1 MAIVLAAA
9 VSLPALFVADGYVSA
24 DYTVDQRAQESSSRL
39 VAKKDVNSSA
49 LLAEQLYV
57 VDGYY
62 ANGYTDDP
70 RRAEGYALIPATLV
84 KDQDTIGIF
93 PTSSTLAG
101 PGLTQTAGAQADA
114 TSSSLSASFRIES
127 TGMAASATSTTIMPF
142 GMLED
147 AAAVSSQNK
156 NAKEQYVADLSQL
169 PQLIVDA
176 SVGTEPQ
183 QTLLN
188 VVQDGRKVGDVS
200 GNGQVQAFDA
210 SLYSSYLQDLLT
222 DQSQVDFIRNV
233 LNPYFLSDMSQFFY
247 VEDGYVESESDV
259 FTSSFAAAEIIRNG
273 HFIPVASSATDIA
286 VTQVRTVGAASE
298 AVTTHITAGSRIES
312 TGMLSSATSTTLIP
326 TTRVAST
333 GYKSDA
339 TSATDIGS
347 ASIKSVG
354 AQSRSGIGTTRV
366 SDLILKAA
374 VNAEPE
380 RTLLNT
386 TVTIVISGV
395 ETNVKV
401 GDITRNGTVSA
412 FDSAKYTEYLAGSL
426 TDADM
431 LDHIENV
438 LHPWLT
444 ANAPDLLL
452 ESYSLIAG
460 NFTAGFGAQIES
472 QSTTPTAG
480 EITASFGVKI
490 EGDATTIIASRLK
503 WEPVEEPTDIWTT
516 INDDSYP
523 FG

>member
-57 VDGYY
+57 VDDYY
-62 ANGYTDDP
+62 LDGYTDDP

-93 PTSSTLAG
+93 PVSSTLAG

-114 TSSSLSASFRIES
+114 TSSSLSASFRIET

-156 NAKEQYVADLSQL
+156 NAGEFYTASDYV
-169 PQLIVDA
+169 
-176 SVGTEPQ
+176 
-183 QTLLN
+183 
-188 VVQDGRKVGDVS
+188 VS
-200 GNGQVQAFDA
+200 G
-210 SLYSSYLQDLLT
+210 
-222 DQSQVDFIRNV
+222 
-233 LNPYFLSDMSQFFY
+233 Y
-247 VEDGYVESESDV
+247 VEDSSDLY
-259 FTSSFAAAEIIRNG
+259 SNSLAAAEIIRNG
-273 HFIPVASSATDIA
+273 HFVPVASSATDIA
-286 VTQVRTVGAASE
+286 VTQVHTVGAASE
-298 AVTTHITAGSRIES
+298 AVATHITAGSRIES

-347 ASIKSVG
+347 ASIKSAG
-354 AQSRSGIGTTRV
+354 YKAEGTAT
-366 SDLILKAA
+366 
-374 VNAEPE
+374 
-380 RTLLNT
+380 
-386 TVTIVISGV
+386 TIVGPKYTV
-395 ETNVKV
+395 GFGVKV
-401 GDITRNGTVSA
+401 
-412 FDSAKYTEYLAGSL
+412 
-426 TDADM
+426 
-431 LDHIENV
+431 
-438 LHPWLT
+438 
-444 ANAPDLLL
+444 
-452 ESYSLIAG
+452 
-460 NFTAGFGAQIES
+460 ES
-472 QSTTPTAG
+472 QSTALAAGKMTAV
-480 EITASFGVKI
+480 FGVKV
-490 EGDATTIIASRLK
+490 EATGTTIIASRLK

>member
-1 MAIVLAAA
+1 MAIILAAA
-9 VSLPALFVADGYVSA
+9 VSLPALYVADGYVAS
-24 DYTVDQRAQESSSRL
+24 DYSDDIRAQVSST
-39 VAKKDVNSSA
+39 A
-49 LLAEQLYV
+49 
-57 VDGYY
+57 
-62 ANGYTDDP
+62 
-70 RRAEGYALIPATLV
+70 IPSTLV
-84 KDQDTIGIF
+84 RDQDTIGIF
-93 PTSSTLAG
+93 PVSTTLSGA
-101 PGLTQTAGAQADA
+101 GLTQAAGAQTDVEGNALFA
-114 TSSSLSASFRIES
+114 PTYVTS
-127 TGMAASATSTTIMPF
+127 TGMASSGSATMLMPF
-142 GMLED
+142 GMSKD
-147 AAAVSSQNK
+147 AAAVPI
-156 NAKEQYVADLSQL
+156 ALYMDADYVAPD
-169 PQLIVDA
+169 
-176 SVGTEPQ
+176 
-183 QTLLN
+183 
-188 VVQDGRKVGDVS
+188 
-200 GNGQVQAFDA
+200 
-210 SLYSSYLQDLLT
+210 
-222 DQSQVDFIRNV
+222 
-233 LNPYFLSDMSQFFY
+233 Y
-247 VEDGYVESESDV
+247 VETIRSVLSYVDVGVTKISEPL
-259 FTSSFAAAEIIRNG
+259 IL
-273 HFIPVASSATDIA
+273 PVASSATDIA
-286 VTQVRTVGAASE
+286 VTQVHTFGAASE
-298 AVTTHITAGSRIES
+298 AVATHITAGSRIES

-347 ASIKSVG
+347 ASIKSAG

-412 FDSAKYTEYLAGSL
+412 FDSAKYAEYLAGSL

-460 NFTAGFGAQIES
+460 SFTAGFGAQIES

-480 EITASFGVKI
+480 EITASFGVKV

>member
-62 ANGYTDDP
+62 ADGYTDDP

-93 PTSSTLAG
+93 PVSSTLAG

-114 TSSSLSASFRIES
+114 TSSSLSASFRIET

-156 NAKEQYVADLSQL
+156 NAKEQYFADLSQL

-176 SVGTEPQ
+176 TVGTEPQ

-210 SLYSSYLQDLLT
+210 SLYLSYLEDSLT

-247 VEDGYVESESDV
+247 VEDNYVESESDV
-259 FTSSFAAAEIIRNG
+259 YTGSFAAPQIIRNG

-286 VTQVRTVGAASE
+286 VTQVHTVGAASE
-298 AVTTHITAGSRIES
+298 AVATHITAGSRIES

-347 ASIKSVG
+347 ASIKSAG
-354 AQSRSGIGTTRV
+354 YKAEGTAT
-366 SDLILKAA
+366 
-374 VNAEPE
+374 
-380 RTLLNT
+380 
-386 TVTIVISGV
+386 TIVGPKYTV
-395 ETNVKV
+395 GFGVKV
-401 GDITRNGTVSA
+401 
-412 FDSAKYTEYLAGSL
+412 
-426 TDADM
+426 
-431 LDHIENV
+431 
-438 LHPWLT
+438 
-444 ANAPDLLL
+444 
-452 ESYSLIAG
+452 
-460 NFTAGFGAQIES
+460 ES
-472 QSTTPTAG
+472 QSTALAAGKMTAV
-480 EITASFGVKI
+480 FGVKV
-490 EGDATTIIASRLK
+490 EATVTTIIASRLK